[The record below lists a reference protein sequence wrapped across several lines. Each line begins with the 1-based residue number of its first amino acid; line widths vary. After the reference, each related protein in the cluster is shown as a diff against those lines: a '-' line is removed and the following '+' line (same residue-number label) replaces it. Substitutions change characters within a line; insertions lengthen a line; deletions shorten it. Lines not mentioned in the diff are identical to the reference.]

1 MRRIGRRI
9 YLVAMNAEP
18 HSTRISSSLVLEPG
32 EPTPLG
38 ATWTGD
44 GVNFAVHCGSAE
56 RVELCLFDVQ
66 ADGQSHETARVVLP
80 EITEGVAHGFL
91 RAPSGRPGLLYG
103 YRAGGEYDPARGLR
117 YNNHKLLIDPYTRA
131 VSGRFIWHDALFGF
145 FGQEGEHRLNIED
158 SSPYVYKSVVTDPA
172 FDWGDDHAPATP
184 WRDSV
189 IYELHVKGFTQRH
202 PDVPE
207 QVRGKYLALAEPA
220 VLSHLKRLG
229 VTAVELLPV
238 QAFVSERDLLA
249 RGLSNY
255 WGYNSLAYF
264 APSPQFAVNDA
275 VLEFKQM
282 VKALHA
288 AGIEVILDVVF
299 NHTAEGNER
308 GPTLSFKGL
317 DNAGYYRLDPHNPR
331 HYQDRT
337 GCGNTLAIGHSVT
350 LQLVIDCLRYWVE
363 EMRVDGF
370 RFDLAPVLGR
380 DDGRFRADGGF
391 FKALA
396 SESSLRYVKLIA
408 EPWDVGAD
416 GYQLSR
422 FPTGWSEWNDLY
434 RDTVRGFWRG
444 NPGDLGRFAERVA
457 GSSDLFRS
465 SGRRPT
471 ASVNYVACHDGFT
484 LHDLTAYN
492 DKHNDANGEENR
504 DGHSYN
510 LSWNCGIEGPTD
522 DVTVLDLRERQ
533 MRNMLATL
541 LLSQGVPM
549 LQAGDEFGRT
559 QHGNNNAYC
568 QDNEVGWLDWSLA
581 SSRAPL
587 IDFVS
592 MLTALRRR
600 SAGLR
605 RDTFLKG
612 ARQADREH
620 KDVSW
625 RHPNGGE
632 LTAADWHDGEAR
644 AIGVLIGHA
653 FADLHGVPNG
663 HLLFLCNA
671 SDQVVRFALP
681 PALRDVK
688 WRVVFDTSQW
698 RAAHAT
704 WQVSTQVYEL
714 APRASALLA
723 DGYAPTSLHLHR
735 EI

>member
-1 MRRIGRRI
+1 
-9 YLVAMNAEP
+9 MNAEQQP
-18 HSTRISSSLVLEPG
+18 PFVAAPLVLSAG
-32 EPTPLG
+32 EPAPLG
-38 ATWTGD
+38 ATWTAE

-56 RVELCLFDVQ
+56 HVELCLF
-66 ADGQSHETARVVLP
+66 GKQSDDHVTEVARLLMP
-80 EITEGVAHGFL
+80 QITDGVAHGFL
-91 RAPSGRPGLLYG
+91 PAPFGRPGLQYG
-103 YRAGGEYDPARGLR
+103 YRVKGEYDPARGLR
-117 YNNHKLLIDPYTRA
+117 YNVHKLLIDPYTRA
-131 VSGRFIWHDALFGF
+131 LAGQFAWHDSMFGF
-145 FGQEGEHRLNIED
+145 LGQEAEHRLNTED
-158 SSPYVYKSVVTDPA
+158 SAPYIYKSVVTDPR
-172 FDWGDDHAPATP
+172 FDWEDDRPPATP
-184 WRDSV
+184 WRDTF

-202 PDVPE
+202 PDVSE
-207 QVRGKYLALAEPA
+207 ALRGKYLALTEPS
-220 VLSHLKRLG
+220 VLAYLKRLG

-238 QAFVSERDLLA
+238 QAFVSERELLA
-249 RGLSNY
+249 RGLNNY

-264 APSPQFAVNDA
+264 APAPQYAVKDA
-275 VLEFKQM
+275 VHEFKQM

-299 NHTAEGNER
+299 NHTAEGNEQ
-308 GPTLSFKGL
+308 GPTLSFKGF
-317 DNAGYYRLDPHNPR
+317 DNPGYYRLDPHNPR
-331 HYQDRT
+331 HYHDRT

-380 DDGRFRADGGF
+380 DDGRFRPDASF
-391 FKALA
+391 FQAVA
-396 SESSLRYVKLIA
+396 NVSSLRYVKLIA
-408 EPWDVGAD
+408 EPWDVGPD

-422 FPTGWSEWNDLY
+422 FPPSWSEWNDLY

-444 NPGDLGRFAERVA
+444 NPGDLGRFAERFA

-484 LHDLTAYN
+484 LYDLTAYN
-492 DKHNDANGEENR
+492 DKHNEANGEENR

-510 LSWNCGIEGPTD
+510 LSWNCGVEGASD
-522 DVTVLDLRERQ
+522 DPAVIDLRERQ

-559 QHGNNNAYC
+559 QQGNNNAYC
-568 QDNEVGWLDWSLA
+568 QDGDIGWLDWSLA
-581 SSRAPL
+581 ASREAS
-587 IDFVS
+587 IDFVA

-625 RHPNGGE
+625 RHPSGNE

-644 AIGVLIGHA
+644 SIGVLIGHA
-653 FADLHGVPNG
+653 FADAEGVPNG
-663 HLLFLCNA
+663 HLLLLCNA
-671 SDQVVRFALP
+671 SEYPVYFVLP
-681 PALRDVK
+681 AALRDVQ
-688 WRVVFDTSQW
+688 WQVVFDTSQW
-698 RAAHAT
+698 QSNDSSR
-704 WQVSTQVYEL
+704 QVSGEAYAL
-714 APRASALLA
+714 APHSSVLLA
-723 DGYAPTSLHLHR
+723 DGYAPASLHIHR
-735 EI
+735 ETSP

>member
-1 MRRIGRRI
+1 
-9 YLVAMNAEP
+9 MNAEP
-18 HSTRISSSLVLEPG
+18 QSALTSAPLTLSAG
-32 EPTPLG
+32 EPAPLG
-38 ATWTGD
+38 ATWTNA

-56 RVELCLFDVQ
+56 HVELCLFDVQ
-66 ADGQSHETARVVLP
+66 ADGQAQEVARLVMP
-80 EITEGVAHGFL
+80 EITGGVAHGFL
-91 RAPSGRPGLLYG
+91 AAPAGRPGLIYG
-103 YRAGGEYDPARGLR
+103 YRAKGEYDPARGLR
-117 YNNHKLLIDPYTRA
+117 YNSHKLLIDPYARA
-131 VSGRFIWHDALFGF
+131 LTGRFIWHDALFGF
-145 FGQEGEHRLNIED
+145 FGQEAEHRLNIED
-158 SSPYVYKSVVTDPA
+158 SAPYTFKGVVADPA
-172 FDWGDDHAPATP
+172 FDWDNDHPPATP
-184 WRDSV
+184 WRDSF
-189 IYELHVKGFTQRH
+189 IYELHVKGFTQQH

-207 QVRGKYLALAEPA
+207 HLRGKYLALAEPA
-220 VLSHLKRLG
+220 VLNYLKKLG
-229 VTAVELLPV
+229 VTAVELLPI
-238 QAFVSERDLLA
+238 QAFVSERELLA

-255 WGYNSLAYF
+255 WGYNSIAYF
-264 APSPQFAVNDA
+264 APAPQYAVNDA

-299 NHTAEGNER
+299 NHTAEGNEH

-317 DNAGYYRLDPHNPR
+317 DNPGYYRLDPHNPR

-337 GCGNTLAIGHSVT
+337 GCGNTLAIGHAVT

-396 SESSLRYVKLIA
+396 NESSLRYVKLIA
-408 EPWDVGAD
+408 EPWDVGPD

-434 RDTVRGFWRG
+434 RDTLRGFWRG
-444 NPGDLGRFAERVA
+444 NPGDLGRFAERFA

-471 ASVNYVACHDGFT
+471 ASINYVACHDGFA
-484 LHDLTAYN
+484 LYDLTAYN
-492 DKHNDANGEENR
+492 EKHNEANGEDNR

-510 LSWNCGIEGPTD
+510 LSWNFGVEGHSD
-522 DVTVLDLRERQ
+522 DPDIIDLRERQ
-533 MRNMLATL
+533 MRNLLATL

-559 QHGNNNAYC
+559 QRGNNNAYC
-568 QDNEVGWLDWSLA
+568 QDNDIGWVDWSLA
-581 SSRAPL
+581 TSRAGL
-587 IDFVS
+587 VDFVS

-663 HLLFLCNA
+663 HLLLLCNA
-671 SDQVVRFALP
+671 SDQTVRFVLP
-681 PALRDVK
+681 PALRDVQ
-688 WRVVFDTSQW
+688 WQLVFDTSHWQ
-698 RAAHAT
+698 AAPSARHISAEA
-704 WQVSTQVYEL
+704 YEL
-714 APRASALLA
+714 APHAAALLA
-723 DGYAPTSLHLHR
+723 DGYAPTSLHTHR
-735 EI
+735 DA